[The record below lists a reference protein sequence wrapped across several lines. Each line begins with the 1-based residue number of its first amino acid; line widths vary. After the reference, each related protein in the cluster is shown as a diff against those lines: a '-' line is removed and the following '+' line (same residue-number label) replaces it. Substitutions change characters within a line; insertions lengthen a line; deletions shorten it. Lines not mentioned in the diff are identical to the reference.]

1 MKKIIL
7 LSFILTLTCLS
18 CGKSYEEQVKENQAI
33 ASSGDIPTS
42 DVLLTDVSIV
52 VIDGCEY
59 IQYRTHNNYF
69 EATHKGN
76 CKYCAERARVANQI
90 RISL

>member
-7 LSFILTLTCLS
+7 LSFMLTLMCS

-33 ASSGDIPTS
+33 VNGELPKS
-42 DVLLTDVSIV
+42 DNVLLRDISIV
-52 VIDGCEY
+52 VIDNCEY

-69 EATHKGN
+69 EGTHKGN
-76 CKYCAERARVANQI
+76 CKYCAERARQANLI